1 MNQIIEGYCEPRRDR
16 FTFFWTVVLDSS
28 VMTLGGKVRVVSA
41 IADQLD
47 TKIESGKLSSVLS
60 LRNAFAHHS
69 TTAHPLVR
77 VGETPEESTAHYQ
90 LYVMNAAGKIKQM
103 TREDALQEF
112 RSVFKKAKASLLEL
126 LDLVKEQRARNEPN
140 SQLHTDASR

>member
-1 MNQIIEGYCEPRRDR
+1 HPLVSVHNGSPLCMAVRTSLLNIQIGGSMTHDSTPFKERLVEVVDGTAQLENIMNQIIEGYCEPCRDR

-60 LRNAFAHHS
+60 LRNAF
-69 TTAHPLVR
+69 
-77 VGETPEESTAHYQ
+77 
-90 LYVMNAAGKIKQM
+90 
-103 TREDALQEF
+103 
-112 RSVFKKAKASLLEL
+112 
-126 LDLVKEQRARNEPN
+126 
-140 SQLHTDASR
+140 